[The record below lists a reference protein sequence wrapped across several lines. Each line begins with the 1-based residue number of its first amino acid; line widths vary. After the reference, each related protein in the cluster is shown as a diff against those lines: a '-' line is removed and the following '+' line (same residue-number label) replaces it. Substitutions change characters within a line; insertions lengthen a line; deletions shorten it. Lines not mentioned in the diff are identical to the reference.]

1 MKIGIDAMGGDNAPV
16 EIVKGAIEALNVTD
30 ADVVLYGDEASI
42 QEVLK
47 SLQYDSKR
55 VTIVHTTEKIE
66 NDDKPVHA
74 IKRKKDAS
82 MVVGL
87 LDLKEKKLDGFVS
100 AGNTGALLAGALFKV
115 GRIKGIDRP
124 AICTVYPTMN
134 GASVLVDAGANA
146 ECKVN
151 NLLEFAM
158 MGDLYAQKI
167 VGIQNPRVGLANIGA
182 EETKGTSLYIQ
193 THAALKEMPLN
204 FVGNVEGRDIPAGT
218 VDVIV
223 ADGFT
228 GNIILKLTEGVAI
241 SLVGGLKDS
250 IMSNLKGKI
259 GGLLLKSNL
268 KSFKKKLDY
277 TEYGGAPMLGVEGL
291 VVKAHGSSNAKA
303 FKNAVVYADKGA
315 KAGLVDAIRA
325 KAATMIHENTEQ

>member
-1 MKIGIDAMGGDNAPV
+1 MKIGIDAMGGDHAPS
-16 EIVKGAIEALNVTD
+16 EIVKGAIEALKETD
-30 ADVVLYGDEASI
+30 AEVVLYGDETAISSVLSQLTYDKNRVSI
-42 QEVLK
+42 K
-47 SLQYDSKR
+47 
-55 VTIVHTTEKIE
+55 HTSERIE
-66 NDDKPVHA
+66 NDDKPVQA
-74 IKRKKDAS
+74 IRRKKDAS

-87 LDLKEKKLDGFVS
+87 NDLKEKSLDAFVS

-151 NLLEFAM
+151 NLLEFAF

-167 VGIQNPRVGLANIGA
+167 IGISNPKIGLANIGA
-182 EETKGTSLYIQ
+182 EETKGTPLYIQ
-193 THAALKEMPLN
+193 THEALKKMPLN
-204 FVGNVEGRDIPAGT
+204 FVGNVEGRDIPNGV

-228 GNIILKLTEGVAI
+228 GNIILKLTEGVAL
-241 SLVGGLKDS
+241 SLMKGLKES
-250 IMSNLKGKI
+250 ILSNFKGKLGGMLLKG
-259 GGLLLKSNL
+259 NL

-303 FKNAVVYADKGA
+303 LKNAVIYADKGA
-315 KAGLVDAIRA
+315 KSGLVDAIREKA
-325 KAATMIHENTEQ
+325 KSLNFENDN

>member
-1 MKIGIDAMGGDNAPV
+1 MKIGIDAMGGDHAPN
-16 EIVKGAIEALNVTD
+16 EIVKGAIEALKETD
-30 ADVVLYGDEASI
+30 AEVVLYGDEAAISSVLSQLTYDRSRVSI
-42 QEVLK
+42 K
-47 SLQYDSKR
+47 
-55 VTIVHTTEKIE
+55 HTSEKIE
-66 NDDKPVHA
+66 NDDKPVQA
-74 IKRKKDAS
+74 IRRKKDAS

-87 LDLKEKKLDGFVS
+87 NDLKEKSLDAFVS

-151 NLLEFAM
+151 NMLEFAV

-167 VGIQNPRVGLANIGA
+167 IGISNPKIGLANIGA
-182 EETKGTSLYIQ
+182 EETKGTPLYIQ
-193 THAALKEMPLN
+193 THEALKKMPLN
-204 FVGNVEGRDIPAGT
+204 FVGNVEGRDIPNGV

-228 GNIILKLTEGVAI
+228 GNIILKLTEGVAL
-241 SLVGGLKDS
+241 SLMNGLKES
-250 IMSNLKGKI
+250 ILSNLKGKL
-259 GGLLLKSNL
+259 GGLLLKGNL

-303 FKNAVVYADKGA
+303 LKNAVIYADKGA
-315 KAGLVDAIRA
+315 KSGLVDAIREKA
-325 KAATMIHENTEQ
+325 KSLNLENDN